1 MLVKNLALI
10 LGGDGSGRGTNFEQS
25 VQSLME
31 TEGGDEGIWASPV
44 WRTPIMT
51 YSKDPITSPLTT
63 FTSDVLQ
70 AEALKL
76 FKVRKIL
83 HRKIHFRFTKALLI
97 TKLLELSLSI
107 TFCPT
112 VDRSGPNISIFT

>member
-1 MLVKNLALI
+1 MLI
-10 LGGDGSGRGTNFEQS
+10 LGGDGSGRGTTFEQS
-25 VQSLME
+25 VQTLME
-31 TEGGDEGIWASPV
+31 TEGGEEGIWASPV

-76 FKVRKIL
+76 FKVSSIQQKDMYTGFFG
-83 HRKIHFRFTKALLI
+83 HFQKTSRH
-97 TKLLELSLSI
+97 
-107 TFCPT
+107 
-112 VDRSGPNISIFT
+112 